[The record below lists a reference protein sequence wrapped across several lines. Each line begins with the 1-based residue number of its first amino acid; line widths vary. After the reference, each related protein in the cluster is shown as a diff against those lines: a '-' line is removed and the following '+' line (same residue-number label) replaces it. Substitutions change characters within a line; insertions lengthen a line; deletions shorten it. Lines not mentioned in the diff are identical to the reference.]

1 MRTPYAYQPR
11 ACRTRRSVRVVRGLV
26 RAFLYRSIS
35 IYLPRTVAPQVRAKE
50 GGWLY
55 ANGEVTTDAAGL
67 EGAILNK

>member
-1 MRTPYAYQPR
+1 MYVAQLGSIPNIGIVASILGTF
-11 ACRTRRSVRVVRGLV
+11 VVR
-26 RAFLYRSIS
+26 
-35 IYLPRTVAPQVRAKE
+35 TKE